1 MMNRIVRLLAFV
13 ACPVVPCAAAPGTA
27 HHYMLDATRS
37 EVSAKVTVMAI
48 SSMSARFPGLSGS
61 ADLSPDNP
69 DAFGI
74 DVVLDTRLLTATDD
88 SVRDQLK
95 GPDFFDVDHFPVVR
109 FTGGRL
115 IMTGERTAQL
125 FGALTVRGVTR
136 PVTLDVS
143 FNGSPAQAIGT
154 EPMAISASTRID
166 RDDFG
171 MIAMHGLVSRTVTIL
186 IKAMMMPG

>member
-1 MMNRIVRLLAFV
+1 
-13 ACPVVPCAAAPGTA
+13 
-27 HHYMLDATRS
+27 MLDAARS
-37 EVSAKVTVMAI
+37 DVSAKVTVMAI

-74 DVVLDTRLLTATDD
+74 DVAIDARLLTADDD

-95 GPDFFDVDHFPVVR
+95 GPDFFDVEHFPVVR

-115 IMTGERTAQL
+115 VMTGERTAQL

-143 FNGSPAQAIGT
+143 FSGLPAQAVGT
-154 EPMAISASTRID
+154 EPILISASTRID

-171 MIAMHGLVSRTVTIL
+171 MIAMHGLVSRTVTIK
-186 IKAMMMPG
+186 IKATMMPG

>member
-1 MMNRIVRLLAFV
+1 MMNPVLRLLAFG
-13 ACPVVPCAAAPGTA
+13 ACPVMLGAGTPGVT
-27 HHYMLDATRS
+27 HHYMLDAARS

-61 ADLSPDNP
+61 ADLSPDNL

-74 DVVLDTRLLTATDD
+74 DVVLDARLLIASDD

-95 GPDFFDVDHFPVVR
+95 GPDFFDVEHFPVVR

-115 IMTGERTAQL
+115 VMTGERTAQL

-143 FNGSPAQAIGT
+143 FSGSPTQTIGT
-154 EPMAISASTRID
+154 EPMAINASTKID

-186 IKAMMMPG
+186 IKATMMPG